1 MRTPAGKRY
10 LPLGSLLLQ
19 LNEIVEMGG
28 NFKSEMHVMMH
39 KQHSLI
45 NETREIILV
54 KTDSGLS
61 KLD

>member
-1 MRTPAGKRY
+1 MRTPAGKRN

-45 NETREIILV
+45 SETSEIILV